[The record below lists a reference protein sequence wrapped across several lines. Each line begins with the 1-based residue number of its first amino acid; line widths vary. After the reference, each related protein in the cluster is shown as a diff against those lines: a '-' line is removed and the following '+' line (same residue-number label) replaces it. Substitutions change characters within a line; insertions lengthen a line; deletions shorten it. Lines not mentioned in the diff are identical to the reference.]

1 MDRVETGTFSY
12 TGDLLSWSKEGVG
25 VVGHGK
31 EKTSNPNPH
40 DHSRAKDGLDGTERG
55 RSSSSCVETVTT
67 GHGRFWSGVGV
78 GVVACKPSIVTD
90 PDCPSPSR
98 SKAAAVGLDP

>member
-12 TGDLLSWSKEGVG
+12 TGDLLSWSKE
-25 VVGHGK
+25 
-31 EKTSNPNPH
+31 
-40 DHSRAKDGLDGTERG
+40 
-55 RSSSSCVETVTT
+55 
-67 GHGRFWSGVGV
+67 GV